1 MNLLYYRKEREQ
13 FSDQADQHLSD
24 DEARYAFKRL
34 RSHYKLPHRLE
45 VWGNRGGGHCN
56 SWRVH
61 ISHNT
66 TVLTLA
72 HEVAHAVQF
81 KRRAGRDTGGKW
93 HTKEHRGIMK
103 RVVRYITTRLP
114 AWKAQVEKNCQRHM
128 QSSVSRIEK
137 EKQTLALKRTPAY
150 RLEHLR
156 KLEKKAYSRVRR
168 ATTHLKKIQQ
178 RIKIWEKKASPVSF
192 I

>member
-1 MNLLYYRKEREQ
+1 MGLLYYRKEREQ

-45 VWGNRGGGHCN
+45 VWGHRGGGHCN

-81 KRRAGRDTGGKW
+81 KKRAGRDTGGKW

-103 RVVRYITTRLP
+103 RVVAYITARLP
-114 AWKAQVEKNCQRHM
+114 AWKAQVSKNCERKA
-128 QSSVSRIEK
+128 QSSIEKVEK
-137 EKQTLALKRTPAY
+137 EKRTLALKRTPAY

-168 ATTHLKKIQQ
+168 ATTHLKKIQR
-178 RIKIWEKKASPVSF
+178 RIHIWERKASPVSF